1 MSIGDIGIGS
11 GLGIGES
18 YVVTSKTYTV
28 DYLLSLPTN
37 GYYAMDVFVTKVS
50 SKTFD
55 IDQLLTKN
63 VPLGTLFDAY
73 FLRTRSLYEM
83 DVKFISD
90 YRNRM
95 PVDSIINSLYW
106 SWATVLDQSYR
117 DIVNAC
123 HSMNIARADTTDLDT
138 IGEVYHLRRLVNEE
152 DEHYRKRLFTQT
164 NVLIGHG
171 TKSVCEGIIEQVI
184 GIVGCSIV
192 TGAPST
198 IRIEFD
204 NYDAMRA
211 AKLYRDTL
219 EEIIPNMVAAG
230 IYWELYT
237 TLIDYTMTL
246 PILGDDTCPYTMDV
260 LNEDSHSVTY
270 DLDILNVLHLT
281 KTVTM
286 DILQNRMLYKVY
298 EITSYI
304 RDTNTFTFMMDM
316 LNKKSNTKQY
326 VMICPNKKRNIQ
338 KTFVMDS
345 NILRNNIL
353 SVIIMDMLSEKSRRL
368 HYSVRMTVV

>member
-1 MSIGDIGIGS
+1 MSIGDIGVGS

-37 GYYAMDVFVTKVS
+37 GYYAMDVFIANTA

-55 IDQLLTKN
+55 IDQLLIKN

-73 FLRTRSLYEM
+73 FLRTRSLYDM
-83 DVKFISD
+83 DVKFITD
-90 YRNRM
+90 YRNRL
-95 PVDSIINSLYW
+95 PIDSIINSLYW

-123 HSMNIARADTTDLDT
+123 HSMNVARADTTDLDT
-138 IGEVYHLRRLVNEE
+138 IGEVYHLRRLVNED
-152 DEHYRKRLFTQT
+152 DEHYRKRLLTQT

-171 TKSVCEGIIEQVI
+171 TKAVCEGIIEQVI
-184 GIVGCSIV
+184 GVVGCSIV

-237 TLIDYTMTL
+237 TLVDYT
-246 PILGDDTCPYTMDV
+246 
-260 LNEDSHSVTY
+260 NDSACSW
-270 DLDILNVLHLT
+270 
-281 KTVTM
+281 
-286 DILQNRMLYKVY
+286 
-298 EITSYI
+298 
-304 RDTNTFTFMMDM
+304 
-316 LNKKSNTKQY
+316 
-326 VMICPNKKRNIQ
+326 
-338 KTFVMDS
+338 
-345 NILRNNIL
+345 
-353 SVIIMDMLSEKSRRL
+353 
-368 HYSVRMTVV
+368 